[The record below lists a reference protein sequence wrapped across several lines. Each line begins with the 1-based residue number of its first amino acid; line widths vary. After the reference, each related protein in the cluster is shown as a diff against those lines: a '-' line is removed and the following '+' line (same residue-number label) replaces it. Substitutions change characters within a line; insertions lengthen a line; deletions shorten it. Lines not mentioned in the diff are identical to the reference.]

1 MVKSAFLD
9 TCVFFECA
17 LNSKTQTILNHAVNV
32 NFPLVTSI
40 TVMGEAI
47 DQMRKQSD
55 RTHLISSLIRSFDEW
70 NITSLY
76 PDPVVAEICYRL
88 ATEGVDYRVENT
100 DRVHLGYA
108 LAYGCDLFITSDKN
122 LIKYRVPKNLEDAGF
137 VKPCTITMEEF
148 KEYLN

>member
-1 MVKSAFLD
+1 
-9 TCVFFECA
+9 
-17 LNSKTQTILNHAVNV
+17 
-32 NFPLVTSI
+32 
-40 TVMGEAI
+40 
-47 DQMRKQSD
+47 
-55 RTHLISSLIRSFDEW
+55 
-70 NITSLY
+70 LY

-137 VKPCTITMEEF
+137 VKPCTITLEEF

>member
-17 LNSKTQTILNHAVNV
+17 LNSKNQTILNHAENI

-55 RTHLISSLIRSFDEW
+55 RSRLISSLVRSFDEW
-70 NITSLY
+70 NITSL
-76 PDPVVAEICYRL
+76 
-88 ATEGVDYRVENT
+88 
-100 DRVHLGYA
+100 
-108 LAYGCDLFITSDKN
+108 S
-122 LIKYRVPKNLEDAGF
+122 LIP
-137 VKPCTITMEEF
+137 
-148 KEYLN
+148 

>member
-9 TCVFFECA
+9 TCVFFECIE
-17 LNSKTQTILNHAVNV
+17 NIKNQTVLNHAANI
-32 NFPLVTSI
+32 NYPLVTSI

-55 RTHLISSLIRSFDEW
+55 RSRLISSLVRSFDDW

-88 ATEGVDYRVENT
+88 ATEGIDYRVENT

-108 LAYGCDLFITSDKN
+108 LAYGCELFITSDKN
-122 LIKYRVPKNLEDAGF
+122 LIKYRVPKYLEDAGF
-137 VKPCTITMEEF
+137 IKPRTITLEEF
-148 KEYLN
+148 KEHLN

>member
-47 DQMRKQSD
+47 DQMRKQFLSYSPD
-55 RTHLISSLIRSFDEW
+55 I
-70 NITSLY
+70 ITN
-76 PDPVVAEICYRL
+76 P
-88 ATEGVDYRVENT
+88 
-100 DRVHLGYA
+100 
-108 LAYGCDLFITSDKN
+108 F
-122 LIKYRVPKNLEDAGF
+122 F
-137 VKPCTITMEEF
+137 
-148 KEYLN
+148 

>member
-1 MVKSAFLD
+1 MVKSSFLD

-17 LNSKTQTILNHAVNV
+17 LNPKNQTILNHAMNL

-40 TVMGEAI
+40 TVIGEAI

-55 RTHLISSLIRSFDEW
+55 RSHLISSPIRSFDEW

-76 PDPVVAEICYRL
+76 PNPVVAEICYRL

-122 LIKYRVPKNLEDAGF
+122 LVKYRVPKNLEDAGF
-137 VKPCTITMEEF
+137 VKPCTITLEEF

>member
-1 MVKSAFLD
+1 M
-9 TCVFFECA
+9 
-17 LNSKTQTILNHAVNV
+17 

-55 RTHLISSLIRSFDEW
+55 RSHLISSLVHSFDEW

-76 PDPVVAEICYRL
+76 PIPVVAEICYRL
-88 ATEGVDYRVENT
+88 TTEGVDYRVENT

-108 LAYGCDLFITSDKN
+108 LAFGCDLFITSDKN
-122 LIKYRVPKNLEDAGF
+122 LKKYWV
-137 VKPCTITMEEF
+137 
-148 KEYLN
+148 